1 MKKTII
7 SLVLLLIAVCGW
19 AQKVWETP
27 RSFFDK
33 RPTCNLKVTKVDFAN
48 EETIVHLTVETIP
61 HYWFLFVKET
71 YLIAPDGKHYL
82 ITGGKATRDGE
93 SDYAVGEKFD
103 PANANTDIALHFEPL
118 PADVERFH
126 LIEGPNDRAFKIW
139 NITDSKTK
147 EISDL
152 FDSNWRN
159 EQTGDWQLGLYADN
173 AVYNSKIW
181 KYESKDEKKVVLT
194 DGQEKVTINIGKEKN
209 GRRQFT
215 INGQKLTLA
224 RFNGA
229 LPDYPMADNT
239 PYNTELVKGEATIVG
254 WIKDFPK
261 EIKDKD
267 IDLLFRTYNNVTG
280 IPSNINIK
288 VDETGM
294 FTAKIPMFGTADVLV
309 QESLGND
316 KMYSGRMVLQPGK
329 SYTLIHDWTRN
340 TSICMGEDARLQNE
354 LMANPCEVPYIEESH
369 GRMGGKALRKFENE
383 CMEKLNKTN
392 EKLNEIIAQ
401 NPNISKRYRDYVT
414 ESNRFRV
421 GYALWSTWYSVSGYN
436 LPDPYVAKASKLG
449 TINPDMPLSLT
460 NNLGMYIFFST
471 SYGNQKMRKNYRD
484 YPDLYFSYEQKG
496 MLKLSDKDRDILN
509 KWKARKEEEARND
522 TLRGEAYRAFYNAMN
537 EKYCSYEEINLLRD
551 REDMKAVYNKWAP
564 SELKQSI
571 MVVDSIYTDENLRDF
586 NRARAL
592 AQYIRNT
599 KQPLSVEGLA
609 FLNDVKNSV
618 YKEAVDELNEATIKE
633 IKEKAAKADKRIFS
647 ASIVEGLED
656 GKAILDKIVGQYK
669 GKIVYLDVW
678 GVGCGG
684 CMTYLQQASPYIKY
698 QLKDYDIVYL
708 YLATETNE
716 ENWKYYITEFNLISP
731 NCVHYNLPRKQFY
744 AVENYIGE
752 TGIPAFRL
760 FDKEGNMIKLALD
773 HYANMEGFKKQ
784 IDELSKK

>member
-27 RSFFDK
+27 RSFYAQES
-33 RPTCNLKVTKVDFAN
+33 TCNLKVTKVDFSN
-48 EETIVHLTVETIP
+48 EETVVHLTVETIP
-61 HYWFLFVKET
+61 HYWFMFAKES

-82 ITGGKATRDGE
+82 VKGGKATREGE
-93 SDYAVGEKFD
+93 SDYTVGEKFD
-103 PANANTDIALHFEPL
+103 PANASTDIALHFEPL
-118 PADVERFH
+118 PADVDRFH
-126 LIEGPNDRAFKIW
+126 LIEGNDPRAFKIW
-139 NITDSKTK
+139 NITDSKPKDIT
-147 EISDL
+147 DL
-152 FDSNWRN
+152 FNSNWRN
-159 EQTGDWQLGLYADN
+159 DQTGDWQLGLYADN
-173 AVYNSKIW
+173 AVYNSKVW

-194 DGQEKVTINIGKEKN
+194 DGQEKVTISIGKEKA
-209 GRRQFT
+209 GKRQFT
-215 INGQKLTLA
+215 INGQKQTLS

-229 LPDYPMADNT
+229 LPDYPVADNT
-239 PYNTELVKGEATIVG
+239 PYNTELAKGDATIIG

-261 EIKDKD
+261 DFKDRDVK
-267 IDLLFRTYNNVTG
+267 LNFNTYNNITG
-280 IPSNINIK
+280 IPANVDIK

-294 FTAKIPMFGTADVLV
+294 FTAKIRMFGTADVLV

-316 KMYSGRMVLQPGK
+316 KVYSDKLILQPGK
-329 SYTLIHDWTRN
+329 TYFLVHDWTRN
-340 TSICMGEDARLQNE
+340 TCICMGEDARLQNE
-354 LMANPCEVPYIEESH
+354 LMANPCELPYIEENH
-369 GRMGGKALRKFENE
+369 NRMSYKALRKFENE
-383 CMEKLNKTN
+383 CMEKFNKTN
-392 EKLNEIIAQ
+392 DRFNEIIAQ

-436 LPDPYVAKASKLG
+436 LPDEFVSKASKFG
-449 TINPDMPLSLT
+449 TIDPAMPLSLT

-471 SYGNQKMRKNYRD
+471 SYGNQKMRKNWRD
-484 YPDLYFSYEQKG
+484 YPDLYFSFEQKG

-522 TLRGEAYRAFYNAMN
+522 TLRGEAYRAFYYAMN

-618 YKEAVDELNEATIKE
+618 YKEAVAEMNEETIKE
-633 IKEKAAKADKRIFS
+633 MKEKAAKAEARIFP

-684 CMTYLQQASPYIKY
+684 CMTYLQQVAPYVKY

-708 YLATETNE
+708 YLATEKNE
-716 ENWKYYITEFNLISP
+716 ENWKFWITEFNAISP
-731 NCVHYNLPRKQFY
+731 SCVHYNLPRKQFY

>member
-7 SLVLLLIAVCGW
+7 SLVLLLIAICGW
-19 AQKVWETP
+19 AQKVWENP
-27 RSFFDK
+27 RSFYAQES
-33 RPTCNLKVTKVDFAN
+33 TCNLKVTKVDFSN
-48 EETIVHLTVETIP
+48 EETVVHLTVETIP
-61 HYWFLFVKET
+61 HYWFMFAKES
-71 YLIAPDGKHYL
+71 YLIAPDGKPYL
-82 ITGGKATRDGE
+82 VKGGKATRDGE
-93 SDYAVGEKFD
+93 SDYTVGEKFD
-103 PANANTDIALHFEPL
+103 PKNACTDIALHFEPL
-118 PADVERFH
+118 PADVDRFH
-126 LIEGPNDRAFKIW
+126 LIEGNDPRAFKIW
-139 NITDSKTK
+139 NITDSKPKDIT
-147 EISDL
+147 DL
-152 FDSNWRN
+152 FNSNWRN
-159 EQTGDWQLGLYADN
+159 DQTGDWQLGLYADN
-173 AVYNSKIW
+173 AVYNSKVW

-194 DGQEKVTINIGKEKN
+194 DGQEKVTISIGKEKA
-209 GRRQFT
+209 GKRQFI
-215 INGQKLTLA
+215 INGQKQTLS
-224 RFNGA
+224 RFNGV

-239 PYNTELVKGEATIVG
+239 PYNTELVKGDATIVG

-267 IDLLFRTYNNVTG
+267 VNLLFRTYNNVTG
-280 IPSNINIK
+280 IPSDIKVK

-316 KMYSGRMVLQPGK
+316 KIYSGRMVLQPGTN
-329 SYTLIHDWTRN
+329 YTMIHDWTRN
-340 TSICMGEDARLQNE
+340 ACIYMGEDARLQNE
-354 LMANPCEVPYIEESH
+354 LMANPCELPYIEESH
-369 GRMGGKALRKFENE
+369 GRMGGKALRMFENE

-392 EKLNEIIAQ
+392 DRFNEIIAQ
-401 NPNISKRYRDYVT
+401 KPNISKRYRDYVT

-436 LPDPYVAKASKLG
+436 LPDAYVAKASKLG
-449 TINPDMPLSLT
+449 TINPAMPLSLT
-460 NNLGMYIFFST
+460 RNLGMYIFFST

-522 TLRGEAYRAFYNAMN
+522 TLRGEAYRAFYYAMN

-592 AQYIRNT
+592 AQNIRNT
-599 KQPLSVEGLA
+599 KQPLTEEGQS
-609 FLNDVKNSV
+609 FLNDIKNSV
-618 YKEAVDELNEATIKE
+618 YKDAVAEMNEETIKE
-633 IKEKAAKADKRIFS
+633 MKEKAAKAEARIFP

-684 CMTYLQQASPYIKY
+684 CMTYLQQVAPYVKY

-708 YLATETNE
+708 YLATEKNE
-716 ENWKYYITEFNLISP
+716 ENWKFWITEFNAISP
-731 NCVHYNLPRKQFY
+731 SCVHYNLPRKQFY
-744 AVENYIGE
+744 AVQNYIGE
-752 TGIPAFRL
+752 MGIPSFHL
-760 FDKEGNMIKLALD
+760 FDKDGNLIKLARD
-773 HYANMEGFKKQ
+773 HYVNMEGFKKQ

>member
-27 RSFFDK
+27 RSFYAQES
-33 RPTCNLKVTKVDFAN
+33 TCNLKVTKVDFFN
-48 EETIVHLTVETIP
+48 EETVVHLTVETIP
-61 HYWFLFVKET
+61 HYWFMFAKES

-82 ITGGKATRDGE
+82 VKGGKATRDGE
-93 SDYAVGEKFD
+93 SDYTIGEKFD
-103 PANANTDIALHFEPL
+103 PKNACTDIALHFEPL
-118 PADVERFH
+118 PADVDRFH
-126 LIEGPNDRAFKIW
+126 LIEGNDPRAFKIW
-139 NITDSKTK
+139 NITDSKPKDIT
-147 EISDL
+147 DL
-152 FDSNWRN
+152 FNSNWRN
-159 EQTGDWQLGLYADN
+159 DQTGDWQLSLYADN
-173 AVYNSKIW
+173 AVYNSKVW
-181 KYESKDEKKVVLT
+181 KYESKDEKKVVLS
-194 DGQEKVTINIGKEKN
+194 DGQEKVTIAIGKEKA
-209 GRRQFT
+209 GKRQFI
-215 INGQKLTLA
+215 INGQKQTLS
-224 RFNGA
+224 RFNGV

-280 IPSNINIK
+280 IPSDINIK

-316 KMYSGRMVLQPGK
+316 KIYSGRMVLQPGT

-471 SYGNQKMRKNYRD
+471 SYGNQKMGKNYRD
-484 YPDLYFSYEQKG
+484 YPDLYFSFEQKG

-522 TLRGEAYRAFYNAMN
+522 TLRGEAYRAFYYAMN
-537 EKYCSYEEINLLRD
+537 EKYCSYEEIILLRD
-551 REDMKAVYNKWAP
+551 REDMKDVYNKWAP

-571 MVVDSIYTDENLRDF
+571 MVVDSIYTDDNLREF

-684 CMTYLQQASPYIKY
+684 CMTYLQQVAPYVKY

-716 ENWKYYITEFNLISP
+716 ENWKYYISEFNLLSP
-731 NCVHYNLPRKQFY
+731 SCVHYNLPRKQFY
-744 AVENYIGE
+744 AVQNYIGE
-752 TGIPAFRL
+752 MGIPSFHL
-760 FDKEGNMIKLALD
+760 FDKDGNLIKLARD
-773 HYANMEGFKKQ
+773 HYVNMEGFKKQ

>member
-27 RSFFDK
+27 LSFFD
-33 RPTCNLKVTKVDFAN
+33 RRSTCNLQVTKVDFSN
-48 EETIVHLTVETIP
+48 EETVVHLTVETIP
-61 HYWFLFVKET
+61 HYWFMFDKKS

-82 ITGGKATRDGE
+82 VKSGKATRDGE
-93 SDYAVGEKFD
+93 SDYSLGEKFD
-103 PANANTDIALHFEPL
+103 PANACTDLALHFEPL

-126 LIEGPNDRAFKIW
+126 LTEGPDSRAFKIW
-139 NITDSKTK
+139 NITDSKPKDIT
-147 EISDL
+147 DL
-152 FDSNWRN
+152 FNSNWRN
-159 EQTGDWQLGLYADN
+159 DQNGDWQLGLYADN

-181 KYESKDEKKVVLT
+181 KYESRDEKKVVLT
-194 DGQEKVTINIGKEKN
+194 DGQEKVTIAIGKEKN
-209 GRRQFT
+209 GKRQFT
-215 INGQKLTLA
+215 INGQKLTLE

-267 IDLLFRTYNNVTG
+267 INLLFRTYNNVTG
-280 IPSNINIK
+280 NPSNINIK

-340 TSICMGEDARLQNE
+340 ACIYMGEDARLQNE

-369 GRMGGKALRKFENE
+369 RSMGGKALRKFENE

-401 NPNISKRYRDYVT
+401 KPNISKRYRDYVT

-436 LPDPYVAKASKLG
+436 LPDAYVAKASKLG

-460 NNLGMYIFFST
+460 NNLGMYIFYST
-471 SYGNQKMRKNYRD
+471 SYGNQKMRKNWND
-484 YPDLYFSYEQKG
+484 YPDLYFSFEQKG

-522 TLRGEAYRAFYNAMN
+522 TIRGEAYRAFYNAMN

-551 REDMKAVYNKWAP
+551 REDMKDVYNKWAP

-571 MVVDSIYTDENLRDF
+571 MVVDSIYTDEILRDF

-752 TGIPAFRL
+752 IGIPAFRL
-760 FDKEGNMIKLALD
+760 FDKEGNIIKLALN

>member
-27 RSFFDK
+27 LSFFD
-33 RPTCNLKVTKVDFAN
+33 RRSTCNLQVTKVDFSN
-48 EETIVHLTVETIP
+48 EETVVHLTVETIP
-61 HYWFLFVKET
+61 HYWFMFDKKS

-82 ITGGKATRDGE
+82 VKSGKATRDGE
-93 SDYAVGEKFD
+93 SDYSLGEKFD
-103 PANANTDIALHFEPL
+103 PANACTDLALHFEPL

-126 LIEGPNDRAFKIW
+126 LTEGPDPRAFKIW
-139 NITDSKTK
+139 NITDSKPKDITD
-147 EISDL
+147 I
-152 FDSNWRN
+152 FNSNWRN
-159 EQTGDWQLGLYADN
+159 DQSGDWQLGLYADN

-181 KYESKDEKKVVLT
+181 KYESRDEKKVVLT
-194 DGQEKVTINIGKEKN
+194 DGQEKVTIAIGKEKN
-209 GRRQFT
+209 GKRQFT
-215 INGQKLTLA
+215 INGQKLALS

-267 IDLLFRTYNNVTG
+267 INLLFHTYNNVTG
-280 IPSNINIK
+280 NPSDINIK

-294 FTAKIPMFGTADVLV
+294 FTAKIPMFGTADVLI

-329 SYTLIHDWTRN
+329 SYTMIHDWTRN
-340 TSICMGEDARLQNE
+340 VCIYMGEDARLQNE
-354 LMANPCEVPYIEESH
+354 LMANPCELPYIEENH
-369 GRMGGKALRKFENE
+369 NRMSYKALRKFENE
-383 CMEKLNKTN
+383 CMEKFNKTN
-392 EKLNEIIAQ
+392 NRFNEIIAQ
-401 NPNISKRYRDYVT
+401 KPNISKRYRDYVT

-436 LPDPYVAKASKLG
+436 LPDAYVAKASKLG

-471 SYGNQKMRKNYRD
+471 SYGNQKMRKNWND
-484 YPDLYFSYEQKG
+484 YPDLYFSFEQKG

-522 TLRGEAYRAFYNAMN
+522 TLRGEAYRAFYKAMN

-551 REDMKAVYNKWAP
+551 REDMKDVYNKWAP

-618 YKEAVDELNEATIKE
+618 YKEAVAEMNEETIKE
-633 IKEKAAKADKRIFS
+633 MKEKAAKAEARIFP

-760 FDKEGNMIKLALD
+760 FDKEGNIIKLALN

>member
-27 RSFFDK
+27 RSFYAQES
-33 RPTCNLKVTKVDFAN
+33 TCNLNVTKVDFSN
-48 EETIVHLTVETIP
+48 EETVVHLTVETIP
-61 HYWFLFVKET
+61 HYWFMFAKES

-82 ITGGKATRDGE
+82 VKGGKATRDGE
-93 SDYAVGEKFD
+93 SDYTVGEKFD
-103 PANANTDIALHFEPL
+103 PKNACTDIALHFEPL
-118 PADVERFH
+118 PADVDRFH
-126 LIEGPNDRAFKIW
+126 LIEGNDPRAFKIW
-139 NITDSKTK
+139 NITDSKPKDIT
-147 EISDL
+147 DL
-152 FDSNWRN
+152 FNSNWRN
-159 EQTGDWQLGLYADN
+159 DQTGDWTLGLYADN

-181 KYESKDEKKVVLT
+181 EYESKDEKKVVLT
-194 DGQEKVTINIGKEKN
+194 DGQEKVTISIGKEKA
-209 GRRQFT
+209 GKRQFT
-215 INGQKLTLA
+215 INGQKQTLS
-224 RFNGA
+224 RFNGV

-239 PYNTELVKGEATIVG
+239 PYNTELVKGDATIVG

-267 IDLLFRTYNNVTG
+267 VNLLFRTYNNVTG
-280 IPSNINIK
+280 IPSDINVK

-316 KMYSGRMVLQPGK
+316 KVYSDKLILQPGK
-329 SYTLIHDWTRN
+329 NYFLVHDWTRN
-340 TSICMGEDARLQNE
+340 TCICMGEDARLQNE
-354 LMANPCEVPYIEESH
+354 LIANPCELPYIEESH

-383 CMEKLNKTN
+383 CMEKFNKTN
-392 EKLNEIIAQ
+392 DRFNEIIAQ
-401 NPNISKRYRDYVT
+401 KPNISKRYRDYVT

-436 LPDPYVAKASKLG
+436 LPDAYVAKASKLG
-449 TINPDMPLSLT
+449 TINPAMPLSLT
-460 NNLGMYIFFST
+460 RNLGMYIFFST
-471 SYGNQKMRKNYRD
+471 SYGNQKMRKNWND

-522 TLRGEAYRAFYNAMN
+522 TLRGEAYRAFYYAMN

-551 REDMKAVYNKWAP
+551 REDMKAVYNLWAP

-571 MVVDSIYTDENLRDF
+571 MVVDSIYTDDNLREF

-592 AQYIRNT
+592 AQNIRNT
-599 KQPLSVEGLA
+599 KQPLTEEGQS
-609 FLNDVKNSV
+609 FLNDIKNSV
-618 YKEAVDELNEATIKE
+618 YKDAVAKMNEETIKE
-633 IKEKAAKADKRIFS
+633 MKEKAVKAEARIFP

-684 CMTYLQQASPYIKY
+684 CMTYLQQVAPYVKY

-708 YLATETNE
+708 YLATEKNE
-716 ENWKYYITEFNLISP
+716 ENWKFWITEFNAISP
-731 NCVHYNLPRKQFY
+731 SCVHYNLPRKQFY
-744 AVENYIGE
+744 AVQNYIGE
-752 TGIPAFRL
+752 MGIPAFRL
-760 FDKEGNMIKLALD
+760 FDKDGNMIKLGLD
-773 HYANMEGFKKQ
+773 HYVNMEGFKKQ

>member
-27 RSFFDK
+27 LSFFD
-33 RPTCNLKVTKVDFAN
+33 RRSTCNLQVTKVDFSN
-48 EETIVHLTVETIP
+48 EETVVHLTVETIP
-61 HYWFLFVKET
+61 HYWFMFDKKS

-82 ITGGKATRDGE
+82 VKSGKATRDGE
-93 SDYAVGEKFD
+93 SDYSLGEKFD
-103 PANANTDIALHFEPL
+103 PANACTDLALHFEPL

-126 LIEGPNDRAFKIW
+126 LTEGPDPRAFKIW
-139 NITDSKTK
+139 NITDSKPKDITD
-147 EISDL
+147 I
-152 FDSNWRN
+152 FNSNWRN
-159 EQTGDWQLGLYADN
+159 DQSGDWQLGLYADN

-181 KYESKDEKKVVLT
+181 KYESKDEKKAVLT

-209 GRRQFT
+209 GKRQFT
-215 INGQKLTLA
+215 INGQKLTLE

-267 IDLLFRTYNNVTG
+267 INLLFRTYNNVTG
-280 IPSNINIK
+280 NPSNINIK

-329 SYTLIHDWTRN
+329 SYTMIHDWTRN
-340 TSICMGEDARLQNE
+340 ACIYMGEDARLQNE
-354 LMANPCEVPYIEESH
+354 LMANPCELPYIEENH
-369 GRMGGKALRKFENE
+369 NRMSYKALRKFENE
-383 CMEKLNKTN
+383 CMEKFNKTN
-392 EKLNEIIAQ
+392 DRFNEIIAQ
-401 NPNISKRYRDYVT
+401 KPNISKRYRDYVT

-436 LPDPYVAKASKLG
+436 LPDAYVAKASKLG

-471 SYGNQKMRKNYRD
+471 SYGNQKMRKNWND
-484 YPDLYFSYEQKG
+484 YPDLYFSFEQKG

-551 REDMKAVYNKWAP
+551 REDMKDVYNKWAP

-571 MVVDSIYTDENLRDF
+571 MVVDSIYTDESLRDF

-618 YKEAVDELNEATIKE
+618 YKEAVAEMNEETIKE
-633 IKEKAAKADKRIFS
+633 MKEKAAKAEARIFP

-760 FDKEGNMIKLALD
+760 FDKEGNMIKLALN

>member
-27 RSFFDK
+27 LSFFD
-33 RPTCNLKVTKVDFAN
+33 RRSTCNLQVTKVDFSN
-48 EETIVHLTVETIP
+48 EETVVHLTVETIP
-61 HYWFLFVKET
+61 HYWFMFDKKS

-82 ITGGKATRDGE
+82 VKSGKATRDGE
-93 SDYAVGEKFD
+93 SDYSLGEKFD
-103 PANANTDIALHFEPL
+103 PANACTDLALHFEPL

-126 LIEGPNDRAFKIW
+126 LTEGPDPRAFKIW
-139 NITDSKTK
+139 NITDSKPKDITD
-147 EISDL
+147 I
-152 FDSNWRN
+152 FNSNWRN
-159 EQTGDWQLGLYADN
+159 DQSGDWQLGLYADN

-181 KYESKDEKKVVLT
+181 KYESRDEKKVVLT
-194 DGQEKVTINIGKEKN
+194 DGQEKVTIAIGKEKN
-209 GRRQFT
+209 GKRQFT
-215 INGQKLTLA
+215 INGQKLALS

-267 IDLLFRTYNNVTG
+267 INLLFHTYNNVTG
-280 IPSNINIK
+280 NPSDINIK

-294 FTAKIPMFGTADVLV
+294 FTAKIPMFGTADVLI

-329 SYTLIHDWTRN
+329 SYTMIHDWTRN
-340 TSICMGEDARLQNE
+340 ACIYMGEDARLQNE
-354 LMANPCEVPYIEESH
+354 LMANPCELPYIEENH
-369 GRMGGKALRKFENE
+369 NRMSYKALRKFENE
-383 CMEKLNKTN
+383 CMEKFNKTN
-392 EKLNEIIAQ
+392 NRFNEIIAQ
-401 NPNISKRYRDYVT
+401 KPNISKRYRDYVT

-436 LPDPYVAKASKLG
+436 LPDAYVAKASKLG

-471 SYGNQKMRKNYRD
+471 SYGNQKMRKNWND
-484 YPDLYFSYEQKG
+484 YPDLYFSFEQKG

-551 REDMKAVYNKWAP
+551 REDMKDVYNKWAP

-609 FLNDVKNSV
+609 FFNDVKNSV
-618 YKEAVDELNEATIKE
+618 YKEAVAEMNEETIKE
-633 IKEKAAKADKRIFS
+633 MKEKAAKAEARIFP

-684 CMTYLQQASPYIKY
+684 CMTYLQQVAPYVKY

-708 YLATETNE
+708 YLATEKNE
-716 ENWKYYITEFNLISP
+716 ENWKFWITEFNAISP
-731 NCVHYNLPRKQFY
+731 SCVHYNLPRKQFY

>member
-27 RSFFDK
+27 LSFFD
-33 RPTCNLKVTKVDFAN
+33 RRSTCNLQVTKVDFSN
-48 EETIVHLTVETIP
+48 EETVVHLTVETIP
-61 HYWFLFVKET
+61 HYWFMFDKKS

-82 ITGGKATRDGE
+82 VKSGKATRDGE
-93 SDYAVGEKFD
+93 SDYSLGEKFD
-103 PANANTDIALHFEPL
+103 PANACTDLALHFEPL

-126 LIEGPNDRAFKIW
+126 LTEGPDPRAFKIW
-139 NITDSKTK
+139 NITDSKPKDITD
-147 EISDL
+147 I
-152 FDSNWRN
+152 FNSNWRN
-159 EQTGDWQLGLYADN
+159 DQSGDWQLGLYADN

-181 KYESKDEKKVVLT
+181 KYESKDEKKAVLT

-209 GRRQFT
+209 GKRQFT

-267 IDLLFRTYNNVTG
+267 INLLFRTYNNVTG
-280 IPSNINIK
+280 NPSNINIK

-551 REDMKAVYNKWAP
+551 REDMKDVYNKWAP

-571 MVVDSIYTDENLRDF
+571 MVVDSIYTDESLRDF

-633 IKEKAAKADKRIFS
+633 IKEKAAKAETRIFP

-684 CMTYLQQASPYIKY
+684 CMQFLQQISPYVKH

-708 YLATETNE
+708 YLATEKNE

-760 FDKEGNMIKLALD
+760 FDKEGNIIKLALN

>member
-27 RSFFDK
+27 RSFYDK

-159 EQTGDWQLGLYADN
+159 DQTGDWQLGLYADN

-209 GRRQFT
+209 GKRQFT

-551 REDMKAVYNKWAP
+551 REDMKDVYNKWAP

-760 FDKEGNMIKLALD
+760 FDKEGNMIKLALN

>member
-27 RSFFDK
+27 LSFFD
-33 RPTCNLKVTKVDFAN
+33 RRSTCNLQVTKVDFSN
-48 EETIVHLTVETIP
+48 EETVVHLTVETIS
-61 HYWFLFVKET
+61 HYWFMFDKKS

-82 ITGGKATRDGE
+82 VKSGKATRDGE
-93 SDYAVGEKFD
+93 SDYSLGEKFD
-103 PANANTDIALHFEPL
+103 PANAYTDLALHFEPL

-126 LIEGPNDRAFKIW
+126 LTEGPDPRAFKIW
-139 NITDSKTK
+139 NITDSKPKDIT
-147 EISDL
+147 DL
-152 FDSNWRN
+152 FNSNWRN
-159 EQTGDWQLGLYADN
+159 DQNGDWQLGLYADN

-181 KYESKDEKKVVLT
+181 KYESRDEKKVVLT
-194 DGQEKVTINIGKEKN
+194 DGQEKVTIAIGKEKN
-209 GRRQFT
+209 GKRQFT
-215 INGQKLTLA
+215 INGQKQTLS

-239 PYNTELVKGEATIVG
+239 PYNMELVKGEATIVG

-267 IDLLFRTYNNVTG
+267 INLLFRTYNNVTG

-329 SYTLIHDWTRN
+329 SYTMIHDWTRN
-340 TSICMGEDARLQNE
+340 ACIYMGEDARLQNE
-354 LMANPCEVPYIEESH
+354 LMANPCELPYIEENH
-369 GRMGGKALRKFENE
+369 NRMSYKALRKFENE
-383 CMEKLNKTN
+383 CMEKFNKTN
-392 EKLNEIIAQ
+392 DRFNEIIAQ
-401 NPNISKRYRDYVT
+401 KPNISKRYRDYVT

-460 NNLGMYIFFST
+460 NNLGIYIFFST

-551 REDMKAVYNKWAP
+551 REDMKDVYNKWAP

-571 MVVDSIYTDENLRDF
+571 MVVDSIYTDESLRDF

-633 IKEKAAKADKRIFS
+633 IKEKAAKAETRIFP

-760 FDKEGNMIKLALD
+760 FDKEGNIIKLALN

>member
-27 RSFFDK
+27 RSFYAQES
-33 RPTCNLKVTKVDFAN
+33 TCNLKVTKVDFFN
-48 EETIVHLTVETIP
+48 EETVVHLTVETIP
-61 HYWFLFVKET
+61 HYWFMFAKES

-82 ITGGKATRDGE
+82 VKGGKATRDGE
-93 SDYAVGEKFD
+93 SDYTVGEKFD
-103 PANANTDIALHFEPL
+103 PANASTDIALHFEPL
-118 PADVERFH
+118 PADVDRFH
-126 LIEGPNDRAFKIW
+126 LIEGNDPRAFKIW
-139 NITDSKTK
+139 NITDSKPKDIT
-147 EISDL
+147 DL
-152 FDSNWRN
+152 FNSNWRN
-159 EQTGDWQLGLYADN
+159 DQTGDWTLGLYADN
-173 AVYNSKIW
+173 AVYNSKVW

-194 DGQEKVTINIGKEKN
+194 DGQEKVTISIGKEKA
-209 GRRQFT
+209 GKRQFI
-215 INGQKLTLA
+215 INGQKQTLS
-224 RFNGA
+224 RFNGV

-239 PYNTELVKGEATIVG
+239 PYNTELVKGDATIVG

-267 IDLLFRTYNNVTG
+267 VNLLFRTYNNVTG
-280 IPSNINIK
+280 IPSDINVK

-316 KMYSGRMVLQPGK
+316 KIYSGRMVLQPGTN
-329 SYTLIHDWTRN
+329 YTMIHDWTRN
-340 TSICMGEDARLQNE
+340 ACIYMGEDARLQNE
-354 LMANPCEVPYIEESH
+354 LMANPCELPYIEESH
-369 GRMGGKALRKFENE
+369 GRMGGKALRMFENE

-392 EKLNEIIAQ
+392 DRFNEIIAQ
-401 NPNISKRYRDYVT
+401 KPNISKRYRDYVT

-471 SYGNQKMRKNYRD
+471 SYGNQKMRKNWND
-484 YPDLYFSYEQKG
+484 YPDLYFSFEQKG

-522 TLRGEAYRAFYNAMN
+522 TLRGEAYRAFYYAMN

-592 AQYIRNT
+592 AQNIRNT
-599 KQPLSVEGLA
+599 KQPLTEEGQS
-609 FLNDVKNSV
+609 FLNDIKNSV
-618 YKEAVDELNEATIKE
+618 YKDAVAKMNEETMAE
-633 IKEKAAKADKRIFS
+633 MKEKAAKAEARIFP

-684 CMTYLQQASPYIKY
+684 CMTYLQQVAPYVKY

-716 ENWKYYITEFNLISP
+716 ENWKYYISEFNLLSP
-731 NCVHYNLPRKQFY
+731 SCVHYNLPRKQFY
-744 AVENYIGE
+744 AVQNYIGE
-752 TGIPAFRL
+752 MGIPSFHL
-760 FDKEGNMIKLALD
+760 FDKDGNLIKLARD
-773 HYANMEGFKKQ
+773 HYVNMEGFKKQ

>member
-27 RSFFDK
+27 RSFYAQES
-33 RPTCNLKVTKVDFAN
+33 TCNLKVTKVDFSN
-48 EETIVHLTVETIP
+48 EETVVHLTVETIP
-61 HYWFLFVKET
+61 HYWFMFAKES

-82 ITGGKATRDGE
+82 VKGGKATRDGE
-93 SDYAVGEKFD
+93 SDYTVGEKFD
-103 PANANTDIALHFEPL
+103 PKNACTDIALHFEPL
-118 PADVERFH
+118 PTDVERFH
-126 LIEGPNDRAFKIW
+126 LIEGADPRAFKIW
-139 NITDSKTK
+139 NITDSKPKDIT
-147 EISDL
+147 DL
-152 FDSNWRN
+152 FNSNWRN
-159 EQTGDWQLGLYADN
+159 DQTGDWTLGLYADN

-181 KYESKDEKKVVLT
+181 EYESKDEKKVVLT
-194 DGQEKVTINIGKEKN
+194 DGQEKVTISIGKEKA
-209 GRRQFT
+209 GKRQFT
-215 INGQKLTLA
+215 INGQKQTLS

-229 LPDYPMADNT
+229 LPDYPVADNT
-239 PYNTELVKGEATIVG
+239 PYNTELVKGDATIVG

-267 IDLLFRTYNNVTG
+267 VNLLFRTYNNVTG
-280 IPSNINIK
+280 IPSDINVK

-316 KMYSGRMVLQPGK
+316 KVYSDKLILQPGK
-329 SYTLIHDWTRN
+329 NYFLVHDWTRN
-340 TSICMGEDARLQNE
+340 TCICMGEDARLQNE
-354 LMANPCEVPYIEESH
+354 LIANPCELPYIEESH

-383 CMEKLNKTN
+383 CMEKFNKTN
-392 EKLNEIIAQ
+392 DRFNEIIAQ
-401 NPNISKRYRDYVT
+401 KPNISKRYRDYVT

-436 LPDPYVAKASKLG
+436 LPDAYVAKASKLG
-449 TINPDMPLSLT
+449 TIDPAMPLSLT
-460 NNLGMYIFFST
+460 RNLGMYIFFST
-471 SYGNQKMRKNYRD
+471 SYGNQKMRKNWND

-522 TLRGEAYRAFYNAMN
+522 TLRGEAYRAFYYAMN

-551 REDMKAVYNKWAP
+551 REDMKAVYNLWAP

-571 MVVDSIYTDENLRDF
+571 MVVDSIYTDDNLREF

-592 AQYIRNT
+592 AQNIRNT
-599 KQPLSVEGLA
+599 KQPLTEEGQS
-609 FLNDVKNSV
+609 FLNDIKNSV
-618 YKEAVDELNEATIKE
+618 YKDAVAKMNEETIKE
-633 IKEKAAKADKRIFS
+633 MKEKAAKAEARIFP

-684 CMTYLQQASPYIKY
+684 CMTYLQQVAPYVKY

-708 YLATETNE
+708 YLATEKNE
-716 ENWKYYITEFNLISP
+716 ENWKFWITEFNAISP
-731 NCVHYNLPRKQFY
+731 SCVHYNLPRKQFY
-744 AVENYIGE
+744 AVQNYIGE
-752 TGIPAFRL
+752 MGIPAFRL
-760 FDKEGNMIKLALD
+760 FDKEGNMIKLGLD
-773 HYANMEGFKKQ
+773 HYVNMEGFKKQ

>member
-1 MKKTII
+1 
-7 SLVLLLIAVCGW
+7 
-19 AQKVWETP
+19 
-27 RSFFDK
+27 
-33 RPTCNLKVTKVDFAN
+33 
-48 EETIVHLTVETIP
+48 
-61 HYWFLFVKET
+61 
-71 YLIAPDGKHYL
+71 
-82 ITGGKATRDGE
+82 
-93 SDYAVGEKFD
+93 
-103 PANANTDIALHFEPL
+103 
-118 PADVERFH
+118 
-126 LIEGPNDRAFKIW
+126 
-139 NITDSKTK
+139 
-147 EISDL
+147 
-152 FDSNWRN
+152 
-159 EQTGDWQLGLYADN
+159 
-173 AVYNSKIW
+173 
-181 KYESKDEKKVVLT
+181 
-194 DGQEKVTINIGKEKN
+194 
-209 GRRQFT
+209 
-215 INGQKLTLA
+215 
-224 RFNGA
+224 
-229 LPDYPMADNT
+229 
-239 PYNTELVKGEATIVG
+239 
-254 WIKDFPK
+254 
-261 EIKDKD
+261 
-267 IDLLFRTYNNVTG
+267 
-280 IPSNINIK
+280 
-288 VDETGM
+288 
-294 FTAKIPMFGTADVLV
+294 MFGTADVLV

-551 REDMKAVYNKWAP
+551 REDMKDVYNKWAP

-571 MVVDSIYTDENLRDF
+571 MVVDSIYTDESLRDF

>member
-27 RSFFDK
+27 RSFYAQES
-33 RPTCNLKVTKVDFAN
+33 TCNLKVTKVDFSN
-48 EETIVHLTVETIP
+48 EETVVHLTVETIP
-61 HYWFLFVKET
+61 HYWFMFAKES

-82 ITGGKATRDGE
+82 VKGGKATRDGE
-93 SDYAVGEKFD
+93 SDYTVGEKFD
-103 PANANTDIALHFEPL
+103 PANASTDIALHFEPL
-118 PADVERFH
+118 PADVDRFH
-126 LIEGPNDRAFKIW
+126 LIEGNDPRAFKIW
-139 NITDSKTK
+139 NITDSKPKDIT
-147 EISDL
+147 DL
-152 FDSNWRN
+152 FNSNWRN
-159 EQTGDWQLGLYADN
+159 DQTGDWQLGLYADN
-173 AVYNSKIW
+173 AVYNSKVW

-194 DGQEKVTINIGKEKN
+194 DGQEKVTIAIGKEKA
-209 GRRQFT
+209 GKRQFT
-215 INGQKLTLA
+215 INGQKQTLS

-229 LPDYPMADNT
+229 LPDYPVADNT
-239 PYNTELVKGEATIVG
+239 PYNTELAKGDATIIG

-261 EIKDKD
+261 DFKDRDVK
-267 IDLLFRTYNNVTG
+267 LNFNTYNNITG
-280 IPSNINIK
+280 IPANVDIK

-316 KMYSGRMVLQPGK
+316 KVYSDKLILQPGK
-329 SYTLIHDWTRN
+329 TYFLVHDWTRN
-340 TSICMGEDARLQNE
+340 TCICMGEDARLQNE
-354 LMANPCEVPYIEESH
+354 LMANPCELPYIEENH
-369 GRMGGKALRKFENE
+369 NRMSYKALRKFENE
-383 CMEKLNKTN
+383 CMEKFNKTN
-392 EKLNEIIAQ
+392 DRFNEIIAQ

-436 LPDPYVAKASKLG
+436 LPDEFVSKASKFG
-449 TINPDMPLSLT
+449 TIDPAMPLSLT

-471 SYGNQKMRKNYRD
+471 SYGNQKMRKNWRD
-484 YPDLYFSYEQKG
+484 YPDLYFSFEQKG

-522 TLRGEAYRAFYNAMN
+522 TLRGEAYRAFYYAMN

-609 FLNDVKNSV
+609 YLNDVKNSV
-618 YKEAVDELNEATIKE
+618 YKEAVAEMNEETIKE
-633 IKEKAAKADKRIFS
+633 MKEKAAKAEARIFP

-684 CMTYLQQASPYIKY
+684 CMTYLQQVAPYVKY

-708 YLATETNE
+708 YLATEKNE
-716 ENWKYYITEFNLISP
+716 ENWKFWITEFNAISP
-731 NCVHYNLPRKQFY
+731 SCVHYNLPRKQFY
-744 AVENYIGE
+744 AVQNYIGE
-752 TGIPAFRL
+752 MGIPAFRL

>member
-27 RSFFDK
+27 RSFYAQES
-33 RPTCNLKVTKVDFAN
+33 TCNLKVTKVDFFN
-48 EETIVHLTVETIP
+48 EETVVHLTVETIP
-61 HYWFLFVKET
+61 HYWFMFAKES

-82 ITGGKATRDGE
+82 VKGGKATRDGE
-93 SDYAVGEKFD
+93 SDYTIGEKFD
-103 PANANTDIALHFEPL
+103 PKNACTDIALHFEPL
-118 PADVERFH
+118 PADVDRFH
-126 LIEGPNDRAFKIW
+126 LIEGNDPRAFKIW
-139 NITDSKTK
+139 NITDSKPKDIT
-147 EISDL
+147 DL
-152 FDSNWRN
+152 FNSNWRN
-159 EQTGDWQLGLYADN
+159 DQTGDWQLSLYADN
-173 AVYNSKIW
+173 AVYNSKVW
-181 KYESKDEKKVVLT
+181 KYESKDEKKVVLS
-194 DGQEKVTINIGKEKN
+194 DGQEKVTIAIGKEKA
-209 GRRQFT
+209 GKRQFI
-215 INGQKLTLA
+215 INGQKQTLS
-224 RFNGA
+224 RFNGV

-239 PYNTELVKGEATIVG
+239 PYNTELVKGDATIVG

-267 IDLLFRTYNNVTG
+267 VNLLFRTYNNVTG
-280 IPSNINIK
+280 IPSDINVK

-316 KMYSGRMVLQPGK
+316 KIYSGRMVLQPGT
-329 SYTLIHDWTRN
+329 SYTMIHDWTRN
-340 TSICMGEDARLQNE
+340 ACIYMGEDARLQNE
-354 LMANPCEVPYIEESH
+354 LIANPCELPYIEESH

-383 CMEKLNKTN
+383 CMEKFNKTN
-392 EKLNEIIAQ
+392 DRFNEIIAQ
-401 NPNISKRYRDYVT
+401 KPNISKRYRDYVT

-471 SYGNQKMRKNYRD
+471 SYGNQKMRKNWND
-484 YPDLYFSYEQKG
+484 YPDLYFSFEQKG

-522 TLRGEAYRAFYNAMN
+522 TLRGEAYRAFYYAMN

-551 REDMKAVYNKWAP
+551 REDMKAVYNLWAP

-571 MVVDSIYTDENLRDF
+571 MVVDSIYTDDNLREF

-618 YKEAVDELNEATIKE
+618 YKEAVEETMAE
-633 IKEKAAKADKRIFS
+633 MKEKAAKAEARIFP

-684 CMTYLQQASPYIKY
+684 CMTYLQQVAPYVKY

-708 YLATETNE
+708 YLATEKNE
-716 ENWKYYITEFNLISP
+716 ENWKFWITEFNAISP
-731 NCVHYNLPRKQFY
+731 SCVHYNLPRKQFY
-744 AVENYIGE
+744 AVQNYIGE
-752 TGIPAFRL
+752 MGIPAFRL
-760 FDKEGNMIKLALD
+760 FDKDGNMIKLGLD
-773 HYANMEGFKKQ
+773 HYVNMEGFKKQ

>member
-27 RSFFDK
+27 LSFFD
-33 RPTCNLKVTKVDFAN
+33 RRSTCNLQVTKVDFSN
-48 EETIVHLTVETIP
+48 EETVVHLTVETIP
-61 HYWFLFVKET
+61 HYWFMFDKKS

-82 ITGGKATRDGE
+82 VKSGKATHDGE
-93 SDYAVGEKFD
+93 SDFSLGEKFD
-103 PANANTDIALHFEPL
+103 PANACTDLALHFEPL

-126 LIEGPNDRAFKIW
+126 LTEGPDPRAFKIW
-139 NITDSKTK
+139 NITDSKPKDIT
-147 EISDL
+147 DL
-152 FDSNWRN
+152 FNSNWRN
-159 EQTGDWQLGLYADN
+159 DQNGDWQLGLYADN

-181 KYESKDEKKVVLT
+181 KYESRDEKKVVLT
-194 DGQEKVTINIGKEKN
+194 DGQEKVTIAIGKEKN
-209 GRRQFT
+209 GKRQFN
-215 INGQKLTLA
+215 INGQKLALS

-267 IDLLFRTYNNVTG
+267 INLLFRTYNNVTG

-329 SYTLIHDWTRN
+329 SYTMIHDWTRN
-340 TSICMGEDARLQNE
+340 ACIYMGEDARLQNE
-354 LMANPCEVPYIEESH
+354 LMANPCELPYIEENH
-369 GRMGGKALRKFENE
+369 NRMSYKALRKFENE
-383 CMEKLNKTN
+383 CMEKFNKTN
-392 EKLNEIIAQ
+392 DRFNEIIAQ
-401 NPNISKRYRDYVT
+401 KPNISKRYRDYVT

-436 LPDPYVAKASKLG
+436 LPDAYVAKASKLG

-471 SYGNQKMRKNYRD
+471 SYGNQKMRKNWND
-484 YPDLYFSYEQKG
+484 YPDLYFSFEQKG

-551 REDMKAVYNKWAP
+551 REDMKDVYNKWAP

-618 YKEAVDELNEATIKE
+618 YKEAVAEMNEETIKE
-633 IKEKAAKADKRIFS
+633 MKEKAAKADKRIFS

-684 CMTYLQQASPYIKY
+684 CMTYLQQVAPYVKY

-760 FDKEGNMIKLALD
+760 FDKEGNMIKLALN
-773 HYANMEGFKKQ
+773 HYANIEGFKKQ

>member
-27 RSFFDK
+27 LSFFD
-33 RPTCNLKVTKVDFAN
+33 RRSTCNLQVTKVDFSN
-48 EETIVHLTVETIP
+48 EETVVHLTVETIP
-61 HYWFLFVKET
+61 HYWFMFDKKS

-82 ITGGKATRDGE
+82 VKSGKATRDGE
-93 SDYAVGEKFD
+93 SDYSLGEKFD
-103 PANANTDIALHFEPL
+103 PANACTDLALHFEPL

-126 LIEGPNDRAFKIW
+126 LTEGPDPRAFKIW
-139 NITDSKTK
+139 NITDSKPKDITD
-147 EISDL
+147 I
-152 FDSNWRN
+152 FNSNWRN
-159 EQTGDWQLGLYADN
+159 DQSGDWQLGLYADN

-181 KYESKDEKKVVLT
+181 KYESKDEKKTVLT

-209 GRRQFT
+209 GKRQFN
-215 INGQKLTLA
+215 INGQKLALS

-267 IDLLFRTYNNVTG
+267 INLLFSTYNNVTG

-329 SYTLIHDWTRN
+329 SYTMIHDWTRN
-340 TSICMGEDARLQNE
+340 ACIYMGEDARLQNE
-354 LMANPCEVPYIEESH
+354 LMANPCELPYIEENH
-369 GRMGGKALRKFENE
+369 NRMSYKALRKFENE
-383 CMEKLNKTN
+383 CMEKFNKTN
-392 EKLNEIIAQ
+392 DRFNEIIAQ
-401 NPNISKRYRDYVT
+401 KPNISKRYRDYVT

-436 LPDPYVAKASKLG
+436 LPDAYVAKASKLG

-471 SYGNQKMRKNYRD
+471 SYGNQKMRKNWND
-484 YPDLYFSYEQKG
+484 YPDLYFSFEQKG

-551 REDMKAVYNKWAP
+551 REDMKDVYNKWAP

-618 YKEAVDELNEATIKE
+618 YKEAVAEMNEETIKE
-633 IKEKAAKADKRIFS
+633 MKEKAAKAEARIFP

-684 CMTYLQQASPYIKY
+684 CMTYLQQVAPYVKY

-708 YLATETNE
+708 YLATEKNE
-716 ENWKYYITEFNLISP
+716 ENWKFWITEFNAISP
-731 NCVHYNLPRKQFY
+731 SCVHYNLPRKQFY

>member
-27 RSFFDK
+27 LSFFD
-33 RPTCNLKVTKVDFAN
+33 RRSTCNLQVTKVDFSN
-48 EETIVHLTVETIP
+48 EETVVHLTVETIP
-61 HYWFLFVKET
+61 HYWFMFDKKS

-82 ITGGKATRDGE
+82 VKSGKATRDGE
-93 SDYAVGEKFD
+93 SDYSLGEKFD
-103 PANANTDIALHFEPL
+103 PANACTDLALHFEPL

-126 LIEGPNDRAFKIW
+126 LTEGPDPRAFKIW
-139 NITDSKTK
+139 NITDSKPKDIT
-147 EISDL
+147 DL
-152 FDSNWRN
+152 FNSNWRN
-159 EQTGDWQLGLYADN
+159 DQNGDWQLGLYADN

-181 KYESKDEKKVVLT
+181 KYESRDEKKVVLT
-194 DGQEKVTINIGKEKN
+194 DGQEKVTIAIGKEKN
-209 GRRQFT
+209 GKRQFN
-215 INGQKLTLA
+215 INGQKLALS

-267 IDLLFRTYNNVTG
+267 INLLFRTYNNVTG

-329 SYTLIHDWTRN
+329 SYTMIHDWTRN
-340 TSICMGEDARLQNE
+340 ACIYMGEDARLQNE
-354 LMANPCEVPYIEESH
+354 LMANPCELPYIEENH
-369 GRMGGKALRKFENE
+369 NRMSYKALRKFENE
-383 CMEKLNKTN
+383 CMEKFNKTN
-392 EKLNEIIAQ
+392 DRFNEIIAQ
-401 NPNISKRYRDYVT
+401 KPNISKRYRDYVT

-436 LPDPYVAKASKLG
+436 LPDAYVAKASKLG

-471 SYGNQKMRKNYRD
+471 SYGNQKMRKNWND
-484 YPDLYFSYEQKG
+484 YPDLYFSFEQKG

-509 KWKARKEEEARND
+509 KWKARKVEEARND

-551 REDMKAVYNKWAP
+551 REDMKDVYNKWAP

-618 YKEAVDELNEATIKE
+618 YKEAVAEMNEETIKE
-633 IKEKAAKADKRIFS
+633 MKEKAAKAEARIFP

-760 FDKEGNMIKLALD
+760 FDKEGNMIKLALN